1 MKRFFGAAS
10 CGTSPHGRRRST
22 QPPGRRSAVVAVKEA
37 ICEVRNRQLHA
48 QASLA
53 RVPVA
58 RYPAMMNEMELFP
71 AEGTRNAT
79 GLVPI
84 ALTTIVLTATDAAA
98 VGQWLRGLYRQD
110 GRQRI
115 DPRRPAQKR
124 TGA

>member
-1 MKRFFGAAS
+1 M
-10 CGTSPHGRRRST
+10 
-22 QPPGRRSAVVAVKEA
+22 AVKET

-48 QASLA
+48 QASLT

-79 GLVPI
+79 GLVLI

-115 DPRRPAQKR
+115 LRLCDAREMSGPSA
-124 TGA
+124 GARWMVPTQSVP